1 MLERILT
8 PFEAGRGLQEQL
20 REKLIGAILDGWLPA
35 HDAMPSSRRL
45 SEELRVSRNTV
56 VLVYEKLAQEG
67 YLIPASRRGY
77 YINEK
82 YLREQLN
89 ARLRAEP
96 GKLFERPAHAP
107 DWERRL
113 AQHPSRLRAIVK
125 PRNWRDYRYP
135 FVYGQVEYDEATA
148 ARWREC
154 ARLAASGV
162 HARTWLDDQVAQDDP
177 LLVEQIIQRI
187 LPRRGIRVGPQQL
200 LVTIGTQNSLFM
212 LARLL
217 ARPGLRLGLEDP
229 GYVDARN
236 IFALAGAAL
245 QPLRVDAQG
254 LVVDRQL
261 DGCDIVFCTPSHQSP
276 TGVTMPLYRRVELL
290 ARAREHD
297 FLVIEDD
304 YENEQNYL
312 GKNHPALK
320 SLDDSGRVIYLGS
333 LTKSLLPGVRL
344 GFIVADA
351 ELIHELRALRRYLYR
366 HPPSNNQRILAL
378 FLGMGHF
385 DAHARRLRETLS
397 LKWQTISQ
405 AVSQALPGVS
415 ASGTSGGSALW
426 LRGPDGFDAWALQ
439 RLAARRGVL
448 IEPGNIHFLREPQPT
463 EYFRLGYGAIAQQAI
478 EPGIRALAEAW
489 RELGA

>member
-1 MLERILT
+1 MFP
-8 PFEAGRGLQEQL
+8 PFDTVRGLQEQL
-20 REKLIGAILDGWLPA
+20 REKLLDAIFEGALPA
-35 HDAMPSSRRL
+35 HEPMPSSRRL
-45 SEELRVSRNTV
+45 SEALGISRNTV
-56 VLVYEKLAQEG
+56 VIVYEKLAHEG
-67 YLIPASRRGY
+67 YLIASNRRGY

-89 ARLRAEP
+89 ARLKAAP
-96 GKLFERPAHAP
+96 HKLFERPAEAP
-107 DWERRL
+107 DWEARL

-125 PRNWRDYRYP
+125 PRNWREYQYP
-135 FVYGQVEYDEATA
+135 FVYGQVEYDEITA
-148 ARWREC
+148 VKWREC

-162 HARTWLDDQVAQDDP
+162 HARTWLDDQVAQDDG

-187 LPRRGIRVGPQQL
+187 LPRRGIKVGPEQL

-212 LARLL
+212 LAQLL
-217 ARPGLRLGLEDP
+217 ARPGMTFGLEEP

-236 IFALAGAAL
+236 IFALAGCEL
-245 QPLRVDAQG
+245 RPLRVDAQG
-254 LVVDRQL
+254 LVVDERL
-261 DGCDIVFCTPSHQSP
+261 DACRMVFCTPSHQSP
-276 TGVTMPLYRRVELL
+276 TGVTMPLHRRMALL
-290 ARAREHD
+290 ERSTAAD
-297 FLVIEDD
+297 FVVIEDD

-385 DAHARRLRETLS
+385 DAHARRLREALS
-397 LKWQTISQ
+397 RKWRTISQ
-405 AVSQALPGVS
+405 SVARHLPEVT

-426 LRGPDGFDAWALQ
+426 LRGPTGTDAWALQ

-448 IEPGNIHFLREPQPT
+448 IEPGHIHFLQTPQPT
-463 EYFRLGYGAIAQQAI
+463 EYFRLGYGAIAHDAI
-478 EPGIRALAEAW
+478 EPGILALAEAW
-489 RELGA
+489 AEMTA